1 MKFSEK
7 MWLKIISKV
16 TKYQDFTLS
25 LEDTFFG
32 KQQGMGGGGEGGVK
46 LAFLELKVLLIKK
59 ITRNFICKIKRN
71 TKITFS

>member
-32 KQQGMGGGGEGGVK
+32 KQQGMGGGGRGGSQISLFRVK
-46 LAFLELKVLLIKK
+46 GIVNKK
-59 ITRNFICKIKRN
+59 NNQEFYL
-71 TKITFS
+71 

>member
-32 KQQGMGGGGEGGVK
+32 QQQGMEGEGGVK
-46 LAFLELKVLLIKK
+46 LAFLELKVLLIKN
-59 ITRNFICKIKRN
+59 ITRNFIYKIKRN